1 MPDQNLPQK
10 LTRRKCFTLD
20 VTSVSDVRSD
30 DWFLMNSV
38 WVPVSIVAF
47 YLYFVL
53 NLGPRLMKN
62 RPPMQLDT
70 VIKVYNITQVILC
83 TYITER
89 VSVSALNK
97 FLTVQELSL
106 SIQLPKLFL
115 LWNRNVCSWSLRSLF
130 EGPFLELAKPFY
142 NSISVLSF
150 PITICFRM
158 LSSFLNRWG
167 YIITLSMFPP

>member
-115 LWNRNVCSWSLRSLF
+115 L
-130 EGPFLELAKPFY
+130 
-142 NSISVLSF
+142 
-150 PITICFRM
+150 
-158 LSSFLNRWG
+158 
-167 YIITLSMFPP
+167 